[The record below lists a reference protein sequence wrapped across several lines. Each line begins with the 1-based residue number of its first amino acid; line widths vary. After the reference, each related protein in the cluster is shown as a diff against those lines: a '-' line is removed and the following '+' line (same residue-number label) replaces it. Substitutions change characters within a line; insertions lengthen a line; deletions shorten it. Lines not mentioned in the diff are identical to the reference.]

1 MNVLL
6 FGTDHLIVQLIRQ
19 KKSASLAILKVSF
32 VQNKA
37 VLVQELFLAFEA

>member
-19 KKSASLAILKVSF
+19 KKKCFPGNIKSEIL
-32 VQNKA
+32 QNKA
-37 VLVQELFLAFEA
+37 VLV